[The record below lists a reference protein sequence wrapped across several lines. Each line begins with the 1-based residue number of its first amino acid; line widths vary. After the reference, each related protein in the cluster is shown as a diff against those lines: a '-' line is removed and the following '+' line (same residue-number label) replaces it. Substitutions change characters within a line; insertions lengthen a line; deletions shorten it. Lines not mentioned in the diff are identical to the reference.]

1 MADDPLVHVHRRPL
15 LRMSG
20 RFALHGAGADV
31 HGLEG
36 LRVVDASMMPGIVS
50 GNTQAAVFMI
60 AENGSDLIVEDGR
73 RGA

>member
-1 MADDPLVHVHRRPL
+1 MGNDPAAAVDHGLKVHRL
-15 LRMSG
+15 Q
-20 RFALHGAGADV
+20 
-31 HGLEG
+31 G

-60 AENGSDLIVEDGR
+60 AENDSDLIVEDGR